1 MATVLDSDSIL
12 RGRYEIVRL
21 VGQGGM
27 GAVYRANDLRLDGR
41 VCAIKEIL
49 PNLLIG
55 QRGSGV
61 DLGQTI
67 EQFYQEASILARL
80 DHPNLPKV
88 SDYFS
93 LDGREYLVMDFIEG
107 RDLQEI
113 LSEMLRQQKRLSE
126 AQVLLWAAQLLDALE
141 YLHGQ
146 DPPVLHRD
154 IKPGNIKITP
164 ENRLKLVDFG
174 LVKILQPDD
183 ARTVTVVQGRG
194 TVAYTPLEQYGGDTG
209 HTDVRTDIYS
219 VGATL
224 YHLLAG
230 TPPQDAKERFMQ
242 SGLLDP
248 LRQLNPAISTRTER
262 AVFQALAMHPDERPP
277 NVVALREA
285 LFGVDSA
292 RKNPTTDLLPPP
304 SWIEIMHKNRALL
317 GMTIVLF
324 IVATIISILDF

>member
-1 MATVLDSDSIL
+1 M
-12 RGRYEIVRL
+12 
-21 VGQGGM
+21 
-27 GAVYRANDLRLDGR
+27 
-41 VCAIKEIL
+41 
-49 PNLLIG
+49 
-55 QRGSGV
+55 
-61 DLGQTI
+61 
-67 EQFYQEASILARL
+67 
-80 DHPNLPKV
+80 
-88 SDYFS
+88 
-93 LDGREYLVMDFIEG
+93 
-107 RDLQEI
+107 
-113 LSEMLRQQKRLSE
+113 
-126 AQVLLWAAQLLDALE
+126 
-141 YLHGQ
+141 
-146 DPPVLHRD
+146 
-154 IKPGNIKITP
+154 
-164 ENRLKLVDFG
+164 
-174 LVKILQPDD
+174 
-183 ARTVTVVQGRG
+183 TVVQGRG

-230 TPPQDAKERFMQ
+230 TPPQDAKERFLK